1 MASEHMQRKK
11 EEKRGQIVESAR
23 KLFLERGFYETRM
36 EDIAEDA
43 GLAIGTLYLYFK
55 NKNEIYASLCEQGLA
70 ILDELFADAVQDG
83 KDCWQ
88 KMEAMAKVNLRFYR
102 KYGNYYDTIAFLF
115 FGLKEGQLSHE
126 LREKT
131 VARIRGILD
140 HLESIVR
147 EGMETGQMREG
158 DPRETAL
165 ILWAA
170 VLGIVSIDQTGYMKE
185 LGLDLNSVALAS
197 MGMAFRGLKA

>member
-1 MASEHMQRKK
+1 MVSEHMQRKK
-11 EEKRGQIVESAR
+11 EEKREQITESAR

-36 EDIAEDA
+36 EDIAESA

-55 NKNEIYASLCEQGLA
+55 NKNEIYASICEQGLA
-70 ILDELFADAVQDG
+70 ILDDLFRQAVEDG
-83 KDCWQ
+83 ADCWQ

-115 FGLKEGQLSHE
+115 FGLKEGQLSRE

-131 VARIRGILD
+131 AARIRGILA
-140 HLESIVR
+140 HLEQIVR
-147 EGMETGQMREG
+147 EGMESGLLRPG
-158 DPRETAL
+158 DPKQTAI

-170 VLGIVSIDQTGYMKE
+170 VLGMVSIAQTGYLEE
-185 LGLDLNSVALAS
+185 LGLDFDSVSLAS